1 MSESN
6 INRTVKA
13 VSGVFICTMLF
24 KLLGFVRE
32 IVLSYFFGTSYI
44 SDAYLISQTIPGV
57 IFEFVGVGV
66 TTCFIPI
73 YLKIKKDKSNEKA
86 DKFTN
91 SITTLVLAFALLAI
105 LVVTIF
111 APYVVHIFASGFT
124 GETLD
129 LASLFTRICVL
140 SLIFSSFV
148 YVYSSYLQA
157 NEIFM
162 PASFSAV
169 VCSAVIILSIIIG
182 AKTNILV
189 MSIGSCLAVGF
200 RLFFIIPSSRKN
212 GLKTKLVFSFKD
224 RYVSEFFKLMIPVI
238 LGTSINEINTLVDR
252 TIASNTAVGGISALT
267 YANSMIQLI
276 IGGIVQSITT
286 VIYPKI
292 TSAIHEGEYKKAV
305 SVFNTIANLLMY
317 ILIPMTFGIALFGR
331 PIISILFE
339 RGEFDESALSM
350 TSEAFIFYGLGLCFI
365 GIRELLTRVFYSCED
380 TKTPM
385 VNSSIGLVLNVIL
398 NILLSQWIGLNGL
411 AIATSISAFVT
422 AILLWVKMKKNQ
434 NLKNANISFV
444 ELVKIV
450 GASVGMGAG
459 AYCLYRYVFAESAIG
474 AIIGIFSGVVLY
486 IVLSFV
492 LRIRVVKDA
501 IGLIRRKK

>member
-1 MSESN
+1 
-6 INRTVKA
+6 
-13 VSGVFICTMLF
+13 
-24 KLLGFVRE
+24 
-32 IVLSYFFGTSYI
+32 
-44 SDAYLISQTIPGV
+44 
-57 IFEFVGVGV
+57 
-66 TTCFIPI
+66 
-73 YLKIKKDKSNEKA
+73 
-86 DKFTN
+86 
-91 SITTLVLAFALLAI
+91 
-105 LVVTIF
+105 
-111 APYVVHIFASGFT
+111 
-124 GETLD
+124 
-129 LASLFTRICVL
+129 
-140 SLIFSSFV
+140 
-148 YVYSSYLQA
+148 
-157 NEIFM
+157 
-162 PASFSAV
+162 
-169 VCSAVIILSIIIG
+169 
-182 AKTNILV
+182 
-189 MSIGSCLAVGF
+189 
-200 RLFFIIPSSRKN
+200 
-212 GLKTKLVFSFKD
+212 
-224 RYVSEFFKLMIPVI
+224 
-238 LGTSINEINTLVDR
+238 
-252 TIASNTAVGGISALT
+252 
-267 YANSMIQLI
+267 MIQLI